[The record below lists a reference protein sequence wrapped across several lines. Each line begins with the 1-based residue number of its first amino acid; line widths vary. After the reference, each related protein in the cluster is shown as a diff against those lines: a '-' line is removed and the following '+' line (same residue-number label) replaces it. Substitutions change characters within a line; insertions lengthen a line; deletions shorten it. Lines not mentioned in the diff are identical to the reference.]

1 MTWWLLRMIEEQ
13 DHRDDED
20 RLIREGRTPAE
31 LIRPGEIEYKP
42 CTYGGSRFQHEL
54 PMNVSALRQMSGHW
68 SDILDAMA
76 VMRGAYVEQRGEHVL
91 ELMDLW
97 RVGQLAS
104 SLPWFFILRDG
115 GTHAPPAY
123 AAALAK
129 ITQGVGLWAQRVMVD
144 WLAGTW
150 TPEPLTPQAIY
161 DSTDGN
167 DTLIGERE
175 VCSGPE
181 KMMIRFFEVLVA
193 GTPAGESP
201 QIARLSS
208 EAGRALLF
216 GAHYA
221 NLKLLLWIHFL
232 ARRFVYADLA
242 AAFGADHALSPQIAE
257 LLDATVEPADFFVV
271 GPPDQAA
278 VEPASRGIWFA
289 RLAGL
294 VLPMAPDGSDAP
306 LQISALAI
314 GLALA
319 QTSARPGVADEIA
332 RLHGLAPDRAEVA
345 ARAIATYARLDAL
358 LREIASTVEGGFRRS
373 DPAAGPAEPFDAAA
387 RDRLLLTPPR
397 AVLAQIAPESLAAL
411 CPP

>member
-13 DHRDDED
+13 YHRDDEG
-20 RLIREGRTPAE
+20 RLIREGRTPPE
-31 LIRPGEIEYKP
+31 HVRPGEIEYKP
-42 CTYGGSRFQHEL
+42 CTYSGSRFQHES
-54 PMNVSALRQMSGHW
+54 PMNVSALRQMSAHW

-76 VMRGAYVEQRGEHVL
+76 VMRGAYTQQRGEHVP

-104 SLPWFFILRDG
+104 SLPWFYLLRDG
-115 GTHAPPAY
+115 GAHSPPAY

-150 TPEPLTPQAIY
+150 TPVPLTPQAIY

-167 DTLIGERE
+167 GTLIGETE

-181 KMMIRFFEVLVA
+181 KMMIRFFEVLVS
-193 GTPAGESP
+193 GEPEGESP
-201 QIARLSS
+201 QIARLTS
-208 EAGRALLF
+208 EAERAMLF

-242 AAFGADHALSPQIAE
+242 AAFADHELAPAIAE
-257 LLDATVEPADFFVV
+257 LLDASVEPADFFVV

-278 VEPASRGIWFA
+278 VAPASRGIWFA

-319 QTSARPGVADEIA
+319 QTTARPGVADEII
-332 RLHGLAPDRAEVA
+332 RLHGIAPERAELA

-358 LREIASTVEGGFRRS
+358 LREIAATVEDGFRRS
-373 DPAAGPAEPFDAAA
+373 DPSASPAEPFDAAA

-397 AVLAQIAPESLAAL
+397 SVLARIAPESLAAL
-411 CPP
+411 CPG